1 MNKFFLALIALT
13 SLCVS
18 LVSCGK
24 EDTPQDGTTDGT
36 YTIFYTA
43 MVPQGMMQIGTVD
56 FDAVNLETGKTQGF
70 TMPDKYGNDFENS
83 SFSITNNYLSKYSFL
98 QDPSKYYV
106 RYIVCKGK
114 KGQTYSMTASFKI
127 HDKTKLASLDNQEQ
141 VLFLGTIVL
150 YPMAMTPE
158 NNITIFD
165 MGGTTSS
172 QTMTLGTLVEN
183 YDRFKD
189 RWTKPVSKSGIIGE

>member
-24 EDTPQDGTTDGT
+24 EETPQDGT

-70 TMPDKYGNDFENS
+70 TMPDKYGNDYENS

-106 RYIVCKGK
+106 PTSYVKARK
-114 KGQTYSMTASFKI
+114 
-127 HDKTKLASLDNQEQ
+127 DKPTQ
-141 VLFLGTIVL
+141 
-150 YPMAMTPE
+150 
-158 NNITIFD
+158 
-165 MGGTTSS
+165 
-172 QTMTLGTLVEN
+172 
-183 YDRFKD
+183 
-189 RWTKPVSKSGIIGE
+189 